1 MENIKQQVVI
11 IGNTYQ
17 RYKIVLCTKICSIYE
32 DRKENFIMEK
42 FLKDYVQM
50 IAEASELELNNSQ
63 IKRIVNNLRE
73 NEELWDMFDS
83 YVNDEIDEEV
93 M

>member
-1 MENIKQQVVI
+1 M
-11 IGNTYQ
+11 
-17 RYKIVLCTKICSIYE
+17 
-32 DRKENFIMEK
+32 KE

-50 IAEASELELNNSQ
+50 TAEVRGLELNESQ
-63 IKRIVNNLRE
+63 LQTIVNNLRE
-73 NEELWDMFDS
+73 NDSLWDIFDS

>member
-1 MENIKQQVVI
+1 ME
-11 IGNTYQ
+11 
-17 RYKIVLCTKICSIYE
+17 E
-32 DRKENFIMEK
+32 

-50 IAEASELELNNSQ
+50 IAEARNIELNGLELQ
-63 IKRIVNNLRE
+63 RIVNNLRE

>member
-1 MENIKQQVVI
+1 ME
-11 IGNTYQ
+11 
-17 RYKIVLCTKICSIYE
+17 E
-32 DRKENFIMEK
+32 

-50 IAEASELELNNSQ
+50 IAEARDIELNELELQ
-63 IKRIVNNLRE
+63 RIVNSIRDDE
-73 NEELWDMFDS
+73 SLWDMFDS

>member
-1 MENIKQQVVI
+1 
-11 IGNTYQ
+11 
-17 RYKIVLCTKICSIYE
+17 
-32 DRKENFIMEK
+32 MEK

-50 IAEASELELNNSQ
+50 IELNNSQ

>member
-11 IGNTYQ
+11 IGDMYQ
-17 RYKIVLCTKICSIYE
+17 RYRIALCTKICSIYKG
-32 DRKENFIMEK
+32 RKEDFIMEK

>member
-1 MENIKQQVVI
+1 
-11 IGNTYQ
+11 
-17 RYKIVLCTKICSIYE
+17 
-32 DRKENFIMEK
+32 MEK

-93 M
+93 D